1 MIDEVRKQTELRIE
15 QEKKIGV
22 QEEKIRQLE
31 NEIVILKED
40 NLRSDLTFSQ
50 TEVRTLFNIL
60 SYNLYDIILGRSWVS
75 TFDAPSTFDTFNF
88 RNRPF

>member
-40 NLRSDLTFSQ
+40 NLRSDLNFSQ
-50 TEVRTLFNIL
+50 TEVRYFFCMTHTLLKIRELFNM
-60 SYNLYDIILGRSWVS
+60 LYGMYY
-75 TFDAPSTFDTFNF
+75 
-88 RNRPF
+88 

>member
-40 NLRSDLTFSQ
+40 NLRSDLNFSQ
-50 TEVRTLFNIL
+50 TEVRYFAI
-60 SYNLYDIILGRSWVS
+60 YY
-75 TFDAPSTFDTFNF
+75 
-88 RNRPF
+88 

>member
-1 MIDEVRKQTELRIE
+1 MRIE

-40 NLRSDLTFSQ
+40 NLRSDLNFSQ
-50 TEVRTLFNIL
+50 TEVITRRTIFDRPLL
-60 SYNLYDIILGRSWVS
+60 SGHIRPTMIDKAIFLGTVICESYVGYS
-75 TFDAPSTFDTFNF
+75 IVI
-88 RNRPF
+88 

>member
-40 NLRSDLTFSQ
+40 NLRSDLNFSQ
-50 TEVRTLFNIL
+50 TEVRYFVT
-60 SYNLYDIILGRSWVS
+60 YNWK
-75 TFDAPSTFDTFNF
+75 
-88 RNRPF
+88 

>member
-40 NLRSDLTFSQ
+40 NLRSDLNFSQ
-50 TEVRTLFNIL
+50 TEVRYFVI
-60 SYNLYDIILGRSWVS
+60 LYDSYGILYDSYGMY
-75 TFDAPSTFDTFNF
+75 NEI
-88 RNRPF
+88 

>member
-40 NLRSDLTFSQ
+40 NLRSDLNFSQ
-50 TEVRTLFNIL
+50 TEVRYFAIYYWKWFNM
-60 SYNLYDIILGRSWVS
+60 LYIIWI
-75 TFDAPSTFDTFNF
+75 T
-88 RNRPF
+88 

>member
-40 NLRSDLTFSQ
+40 NLRSDLNFSQ
-50 TEVRTLFNIL
+50 TEVRYFVI
-60 SYNLYDIILGRSWVS
+60 LYDSYGILYESYGILYDSYGMY
-75 TFDAPSTFDTFNF
+75 NEI
-88 RNRPF
+88 

>member
-40 NLRSDLTFSQ
+40 NLRSDLNFSQ
-50 TEVRTLFNIL
+50 TEVSIFSISIERGK
-60 SYNLYDIILGRSWVS
+60 LGVRHAVFW
-75 TFDAPSTFDTFNF
+75 P
-88 RNRPF
+88 

>member
-15 QEKKIGV
+15 QEKKIGI

-40 NLRSDLTFSQ
+40 NLRSDLNYSQ
-50 TEVRTLFNIL
+50 TEVSQFFN
-60 SYNLYDIILGRSWVS
+60 
-75 TFDAPSTFDTFNF
+75 NF
-88 RNRPF
+88 

>member
-40 NLRSDLTFSQ
+40 NLRSDLNFSQ
-50 TEVRTLFNIL
+50 TEVMTDWKIFDRPLQPVTM
-60 SYNLYDIILGRSWVS
+60 DQAKIISGTVICESNVGYS
-75 TFDAPSTFDTFNF
+75 IVI
-88 RNRPF
+88 

>member
-22 QEEKIRQLE
+22 HEEKIRQLE

-40 NLRSDLTFSQ
+40 NLRSDLNFSQ
-50 TEVRTLFNIL
+50 TEVRYFVIH
-60 SYNLYDIILGRSWVS
+60 Y
-75 TFDAPSTFDTFNF
+75 
-88 RNRPF
+88 

>member
-40 NLRSDLTFSQ
+40 NLRSDLNFSQ
-50 TEVRTLFNIL
+50 TEVRYFVIH
-60 SYNLYDIILGRSWVS
+60 Y
-75 TFDAPSTFDTFNF
+75 
-88 RNRPF
+88 

>member
-1 MIDEVRKQTELRIE
+1 LIDEVRKQTELRIE

-40 NLRSDLTFSQ
+40 NLRSDLNFSQ
-50 TEVRTLFNIL
+50 TEVRYFVI
-60 SYNLYDIILGRSWVS
+60 LYDSYGILYDSYGMY
-75 TFDAPSTFDTFNF
+75 NEI
-88 RNRPF
+88 

>member
-40 NLRSDLTFSQ
+40 NLRSDLNFSQ
-50 TEVRTLFNIL
+50 TEVRYFVI
-60 SYNLYDIILGRSWVS
+60 YY
-75 TFDAPSTFDTFNF
+75 
-88 RNRPF
+88 